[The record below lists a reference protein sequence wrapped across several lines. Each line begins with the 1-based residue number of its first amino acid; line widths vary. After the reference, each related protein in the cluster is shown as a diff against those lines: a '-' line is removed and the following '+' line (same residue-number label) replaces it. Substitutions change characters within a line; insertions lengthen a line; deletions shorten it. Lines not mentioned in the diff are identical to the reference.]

1 MRIRFQADADLDG
14 RILRGV
20 HRSAPEIDIRTATAA
35 GLEGRD
41 DLDVLRIAAASGR
54 ILISQDR
61 RTMPSNFARFV
72 KAAHSP
78 GVILLREGISIAAA
92 IEEIIL
98 IWSASEAEEWT
109 DRLMWIPL

>member
-1 MRIRFQADADLDG
+1 MRVRFQADADLDV

-20 HRSAPEIDIRTATAA
+20 RRRAPEIDIRTATAS
-35 GLEGRD
+35 GLEGLD

-61 RTMPSNFARFV
+61 RTMPPNFARFV
-72 KAAHSP
+72 KAAYSP

-98 IWSASEAEEWT
+98 IWSASEAEGWT
-109 DRLMWIPL
+109 DRLV